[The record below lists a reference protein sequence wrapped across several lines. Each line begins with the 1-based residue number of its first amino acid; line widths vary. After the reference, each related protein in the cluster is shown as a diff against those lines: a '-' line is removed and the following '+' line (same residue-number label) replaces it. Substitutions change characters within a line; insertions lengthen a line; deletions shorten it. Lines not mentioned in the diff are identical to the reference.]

1 MLECRNVTD
10 KNLSSMIQIKSRK
23 CLALLILICSFCL
36 PSKGQDVYSWLRTC
50 GKLLSERRTDYYD
63 TIEHYLLDEADKDS
77 IRNDSLLDILYHED
91 LALLYTAKYNDND
104 RAIREM
110 EYVKDGLHAL
120 KKDKESREPY
130 KVVLGGLATFYFN
143 AGRYDEAQQEC
154 EEYITLSLTDEI
166 NPDIVN
172 KYSILSKIYEAKGD
186 SLLAENAHKN
196 CQLGIVRLY
205 VKEHPQQSALL
216 QQFQTLLKDKESC
229 EMNYLTGSIDY
240 VHTLILIGQTLM
252 KTCGD
257 DVVEPFRMFLKAYQ
271 LIHAHNLARYKTSL
285 LEVCYIA
292 LQELYIKY
300 APEPTK
306 SLFIK
311 QLVPELISHFEGI
324 LDESRIYE
332 SVASSYGANG
342 YYQQALDY
350 DKLALAKIN
359 MSSDDASDRKLHL
372 YDSIIEDCLGL
383 KSDTANAAAL
393 GYIREL
399 KSLSINRADSIYDKC
414 LINEGCVLRYL
425 YKIDESLS
433 HFKACLPYF
442 KKKYSET
449 SNRYIECLNQLAM
462 TSEDNAQ
469 SERYLMKA
477 KRLIGEAKDVNSSN
491 VYGVSINLAKCYIK
505 DLKWNLAA
513 EEIKIAK
520 QIEIEIFGNAR
531 LSTLQLEEQC
541 LLNIKQ

>member
-1 MLECRNVTD
+1 MKHIDCR
-10 KNLSSMIQIKSRK
+10 KR
-23 CLALLILICSFCL
+23 LALFILIICSFCL
-36 PSKGQDVYSWLRTC
+36 QCKGQDAYSWLKTC

-77 IRNDSLLDILYHED
+77 IHNDSLLCLLYHFN
-91 LALLYTAKYNDND
+91 LAQLYALKYNDND
-104 RAIREM
+104 RSIREM
-110 EYVKDGLHAL
+110 EYVKDGLYAL
-120 KKDKESREPY
+120 KDDKESREPY
-130 KVVLGGLATFYFN
+130 KIILGGLATFYFN
-143 AGRYDEAQQEC
+143 VGRYDEAQRAC
-154 EEYITLSLTDEI
+154 EEYLTLSLTDEV
-166 NPDIVN
+166 NPNIVN
-172 KYSILSKIYEAKGD
+172 KYSILSKMYEAKGD
-186 SLLAENAHKN
+186 SVLAENAHKN

-216 QQFQTLLKDKESC
+216 QQFQMLLNDKESC
-229 EMNYLTGSIDY
+229 ELNSQTGSIDY
-240 VHTLILIGQTLM
+240 VNTLILIGQTLM

-257 DVVEPFRMFLKAYQ
+257 EVVEPFRMFLKAYR
-271 LIHAHNLARYKTSL
+271 LIHIHNLAGYKTSL
-285 LEVCYIA
+285 LEVCYTA

-311 QLVPELISHFEGI
+311 QLVPELIRHFEGV

-332 SVASSYGANG
+332 SVASSYGAKG

-350 DKLALAKIN
+350 DKLALAKLN
-359 MSSDDASDRKLHL
+359 VSNDDAFGWKLHL
-372 YDSIIEDCLGL
+372 YDRIIEDYLGL
-383 KSDTANAAAL
+383 KSDTANASAL

-399 KSLSINRADSIYDKC
+399 KSLSVNRIDSIYDKC

-433 HFKACLPYF
+433 HLKACLSYF
-442 KKKYSET
+442 KKKYSEM
-449 SNRYIECLNQLAM
+449 SNIYIECLNQLAM

-477 KRLIGEAKDVNSSN
+477 KRLIGETKNVSSSN

-505 DLKWNLAA
+505 DLRWNLAA
-513 EEIKIAK
+513 EEIKMAK
-520 QIEIEIFGNAR
+520 RIEIEIFGKAR

-541 LLNIKQ
+541 QLNMQH